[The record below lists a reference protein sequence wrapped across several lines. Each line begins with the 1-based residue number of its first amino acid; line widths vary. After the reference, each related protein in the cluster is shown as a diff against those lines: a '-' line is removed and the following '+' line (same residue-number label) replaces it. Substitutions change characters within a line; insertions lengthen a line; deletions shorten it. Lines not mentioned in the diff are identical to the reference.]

1 MQLEAGQTAL
11 VTGAA
16 SGIGRALALAF
27 RAAGLHVVGTDVNA
41 VALEALAA
49 EALADGAPARFTV
62 QTLDVRDA
70 AAVEALAAT
79 LDASGGVQVLC
90 NNAGVLVPRS
100 IWEHSDAE
108 WRWLFDVNV
117 HGVMNGLRA
126 FVPRMLASGG
136 PAHIV
141 NTCSM
146 GGFLASPMLGAYGA
160 TKFAVRA
167 ITEALQYDLQAR
179 GAKLGVSLLAPG
191 AVKTA
196 IFDARN
202 PSDSASNS
210 AANSGANTSTGADD
224 RMSEGAR
231 EMMRQGTAAAG
242 MEPAAIAAEV
252 LAAISAGRYWVFPH
266 AYMLPAITENA
277 EGIVACREPVFDF
290 AKAWKTGQ
298 E

>member
-1 MQLEAGQTAL
+1 MNVGALMQLEPGQTAL

-27 RAAGLHVVGTDVNA
+27 RAAGLQVVGTDVNA
-41 VALEALAA
+41 EALQGLAA
-49 EALADGAPARFTV
+49 EALGDGGVARFTV

-70 AAVEALAAT
+70 AAEEALAAS
-79 LDASGGVQVLC
+79 LDANGGVQVLC

-100 IWEHSDAE
+100 VWEHSDAE

-167 ITEALQYDLQAR
+167 LTESLQYDLQAR
-179 GAKLGVSLLAPG
+179 GAKVGVSLLAPG

-196 IFDARN
+196 IFDAR
-202 PSDSASNS
+202 A
-210 AANSGANTSTGADD
+210 GADADD
-224 RMSEGAR
+224 RVSEGAR

-252 LAAISAGRYWVFPH
+252 LAAVREGRYWVFPH

-277 EGIVACREPVFDF
+277 AGIVACREPVFDF
-290 AKAWKTGQ
+290 AKAWKTGG
-298 E
+298 ESP

>member
-1 MQLEAGQTAL
+1 MNVGALMQLEPGQTAL

-16 SGIGRALALAF
+16 SGIGRALALGF
-27 RAAGLHVVGTDVNA
+27 RAAGLQVVGTDVNA
-41 VALEALAA
+41 EALQGLAA
-49 EALADGAPARFTV
+49 EALADGGVARFTV
-62 QTLDVRDA
+62 QTLDVRDS
-70 AAVEALAAT
+70 AAVEALAAS
-79 LDASGGVQVLC
+79 LDANGGVQVLC

-100 IWEHSDAE
+100 VWEHSDAE

-167 ITEALQYDLQAR
+167 LTESLQYDLQAR
-179 GAKLGVSLLAPG
+179 GAKVGVSLLAPG

-196 IFDARN
+196 IFDAR
-202 PSDSASNS
+202 A
-210 AANSGANTSTGADD
+210 GADADD
-224 RMSEGAR
+224 RVSEGAR

-252 LAAISAGRYWVFPH
+252 LAAIREGRYWVFPH

-277 EGIVACREPVFDF
+277 ASIVACHEPVFDF
-290 AKAWKTGQ
+290 AKAWKTSQ
-298 E
+298 D